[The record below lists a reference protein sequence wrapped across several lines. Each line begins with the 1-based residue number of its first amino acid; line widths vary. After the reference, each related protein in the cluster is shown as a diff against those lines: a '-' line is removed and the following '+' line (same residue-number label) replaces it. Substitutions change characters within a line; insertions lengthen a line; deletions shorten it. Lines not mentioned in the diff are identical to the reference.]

1 MTDIGTNYHYN
12 FINSENDI
20 NNITLIWNTPPTST
34 SNLFFRWKNII
45 EIDLSYFDSSQVN
58 NTDTMFQ
65 SCSNFMFSFCPK
77 LISLD
82 LSNLDISQVTN
93 MNFMFDECSN
103 LISLYLYNF
112 NSSSV
117 TGKGSMLDGCNI
129 LENIYLIKAKINPN
143 IRSSSICSSNLPSN
157 LYIFVLRIK
166 IGLGF
171 LIYRINNM

>member
-1 MTDIGTNYHYN
+1 
-12 FINSENDI
+12 
-20 NNITLIWNTPPTST
+20 
-34 SNLFFRWKNII
+34 
-45 EIDLSYFDSSQVN
+45 
-58 NTDTMFQ
+58 MFQ
-65 SCSNFMFSFCPK
+65 SCSNLISINLSNFNTSSVTSMESMFSFCPK
-77 LISLD
+77 LISLG

-112 NSSSV
+112 NASSV
-117 TGKGSMLDGCNI
+117 TGMGSMLDGCNI